1 MSEHLNGVFHNE
13 RNYSTVYGRS
23 CVEQLREVMSG
34 AGVGNPLVVTPR
46 SLGAVPLP
54 AELGL
59 RDPAV
64 FSSNVQHGPIPLVEE
79 GLDAYRA
86 GGCDSLVSY
95 GGSSAVDVAKGIA
108 MLVGHG
114 SLDDLRGKPVNAAAG
129 LEIGHSDA
137 DEKLPPIFA
146 IPTTLSGA
154 EFTYQAGLT
163 GRDGVKHQYY
173 HRGALP
179 RTIFLDGALVASTP
193 ARLWV
198 STGIKAID
206 HNIERLYSRRHQP
219 LSDALALESTRMLVT
234 ELERSV
240 EDGADPEIRQ
250 RLLLAAWMAQ
260 FSTKNVN
267 VGVGHAVD
275 HQIAALYD
283 IPHGIIACVILPHA
297 TRFNI
302 EAAKAQ
308 LDRLATFLGVPGPDG
323 VIDAISSL
331 VSRLGLPTR
340 LRDLGVDRER
350 FAVIAERALSDTAIT
365 GNPRTVETPAE
376 IREEILERAW

>member
-1 MSEHLNGVFHNE
+1 MTEALRGVFHNE
-13 RNYSTVYGRS
+13 RNYSVVYGLS
-23 CVEQLREVMSG
+23 CTSGLRDVLASSG
-34 AGVGNPLVVTPR
+34 AGNPLVVTPR

-54 AELGL
+54 GEFGL
-59 RDPAV
+59 REPVV
-64 FSSNVQHGPIPLVEE
+64 FSGNLQHSPIPFVEE
-79 GLDAYRA
+79 GVAAYRA

-114 SLDDLRGKPVNAAAG
+114 SLDDLAGRAVKSAGG
-129 LEIGHSDA
+129 LEIGHA
-137 DEKLPPIFA
+137 EAEEKLPPIVA
-146 IPTTLSGA
+146 VPTTLSGA

-163 GRDGVKHQYY
+163 NRDGVKHQYY

-179 RTIFLDGALVASTP
+179 KTIFLDGALAAATPAKLWASTG
-193 ARLWV
+193 V
-198 STGIKAID
+198 KAID
-206 HNIERLYSRRHQP
+206 HNIERLYSRNHQP

-234 ELERSV
+234 ELDASPGR
-240 EDGADPEIRQ
+240 DADPRARQ

-297 TRFNI
+297 IRFNAV
-302 EAAKAQ
+302 AAAGQ
-308 LDRLATFLGVPGPDG
+308 LERLAAFLGTSGADG
-323 VIDAISSL
+323 VVDAIESL
-331 VSRLGLPTR
+331 VRRLGLPSR
-340 LRDLGVDRER
+340 LSELGVDRDR
-350 FAVIAERALSDTAIT
+350 FDVIAQRSLSDTAIT
-365 GNPRTVETPAE
+365 GNPRVVADAGE
-376 IREEILERAW
+376 IRTEILERAW